1 MKKSLFW
8 KGMVL
13 GVAWAI
19 VFSALNDAS
28 GEEEIRL
35 QGYLM
40 SFKLDEK
47 KIFVN
52 ERTFFVDEKTVVK
65 NAEGSPVTLDQLK
78 PNSWVYMKGKREGF
92 RKRPVIREIYLL
104 PKYISYKEKSRYPFM
119 QESDGN
125 P

>member
-1 MKKSLFW
+1 
-8 KGMVL
+8 
-13 GVAWAI
+13 
-19 VFSALNDAS
+19 LNDAL

-40 SFKLDEK
+40 SFKLNEK

-52 ERTFFVDEKTVVK
+52 ERTYFIDEKTVVK
-65 NAEGSPVTLDQLK
+65 NAEGLPATLDQLK

-92 RKRPVIREIYLL
+92 RKRSVIQEIYLL
-104 PKYISYKEKSRYPFM
+104 PKYISYKERSRYPFM